1 MTRPDADPLPLA
13 PLRDAVRAN
22 CTVSDARHA
31 GGMTLCNYLM
41 EARELFRWE
50 RGIAPTATLSGE
62 AVGPWLAERER
73 LWATLEEA
81 DYRPLPLGDDFVDPY
96 DVDRVN
102 AKLVP
107 HRLVYGAGIGRY
119 GKPQFFLGE
128 LAHEEQRDGTRVL
141 VSGREHARDLAPA
154 PAATRGGTI
163 WLRTESLRR
172 VLWERVEPWLIA
184 QRHGAWDA
192 LLDAYGFQTDPAA
205 ALERMTLAERESLL
219 LHELGEVAAGR
230 RLGADWEALLA
241 RLTSR
246 RAETFARAA
255 RDHLADCLV
264 TLPALVER
272 APGASLH
279 GWFAALD
286 GMRRAIFPRIVAAH
300 AAWIGGDDGRALA
313 DASAAGAVHWQSV
326 CERLLALG
334 RRGDAALD
342 AAIDALADDP
352 ALRL

>member
-1 MTRPDADPLPLA
+1 
-13 PLRDAVRAN
+13 
-22 CTVSDARHA
+22 
-31 GGMTLCNYLM
+31 MTLCNYLM

-50 RGIAPTATLSGE
+50 QGIAPTATLPGE
-62 AVGPWLAERER
+62 EVGPWLAERER

-81 DYRPLPLGDDFVDPY
+81 DYRPLPLGDDLVDPF
-96 DVDRVN
+96 DVDRIN
-102 AKLVP
+102 TTLVP
-107 HRLVYGAGIGRY
+107 QRLVYGAGIGRY
-119 GKPQFFLGE
+119 GKPQFFLGD
-128 LAHEEQRDGTRVL
+128 LAHEELRDGARVL

-184 QRHGAWDA
+184 RRQGTWRV
-192 LLDAYGFQTDPAA
+192 LLDEFGFAADPEA

-230 RLGADWEALLA
+230 RLGTDWEALLE
-241 RLTSR
+241 RLSSR

-272 APGASLH
+272 GPGASLH
-279 GWFAALD
+279 SWFAALD
-286 GMRRAIFPRIVAAH
+286 GMRRTVFPRAVAAYT
-300 AAWIGGDDGRALA
+300 AWIGGDDGRALA
-313 DASAAGAVHWQSV
+313 DAAAAGARHWQAV
-326 CERLLALG
+326 CERLLALH
-334 RRGDAALD
+334 RGGEAVID
-342 AAIDALADDP
+342 AAIDALVDDP
-352 ALRL
+352 TLRL